1 MKRSVSLLIT
11 MIFLTQVP
19 SQLADEGMW
28 TFDNPPRKQWKER
41 YGFEATDEWLEHV
54 RLASVRLSESG
65 TGGTGAFV
73 SGDGLVATNQHVGAG
88 QIGKLSTKDRDLI
101 KNGFYARAREEELK
115 APDLEITVLVS
126 YEDVTRRVQGAV
138 KPGATDNEA
147 SEQRR
152 AEIAAIEKESTAKT
166 NLKSDVVTLY
176 SGGEYWLYRFKKY
189 TDVRLVFAPEE
200 QIAFFGGDYDNF
212 TYPRYN
218 LDVSFFRV
226 YENDQP
232 AKTPHYLKWSATGP
246 KDGEFVVVSGVPG
259 STNRLL
265 TTAQLHYHRDM
276 GNPVQMQVWTTRRD
290 ALNRYA
296 KTSAEAA
303 RRASGSQRSL
313 ENSIKRLTSQ
323 QAGLLNPRLMAKKE
337 EQERALR
344 AEIARRP
351 EQQKMYGQAWEQIAA
366 AYKQMPA
373 MAKRI
378 AFSTLAP
385 SRLGNIASQLVRY
398 SEEITKP
405 NDKRLD
411 EYRDSKL
418 ESLKFSLLSHA
429 PVYTDME
436 EAILAAW
443 FEEAQKTLGPN
454 DPFVKAALAG
464 ATPAEAAR
472 KAVSNTQLTDPAR
485 RKALLEG
492 GAAQIAKSDDSM
504 IELARRIEPVYRE
517 LRAWEEEKIKN
528 VEASAGQKI
537 AQARFAVYG
546 KTMPPDAT
554 SSLRLSYGVVSGYE
568 EDTTLVPYKTTYYG
582 LYDRAESFNEKP
594 PYDLPERYKTG
605 KAKLELS
612 TPFNFVYTA
621 DTIGGNSGSPVVNRN
636 LELVGLNFDSN
647 IQKLPNRYVYVDEAE
662 GGRAVGVHSAAVI
675 EALRKLYDAQKL
687 VEELL
692 GR

>member
-1 MKRSVSLLIT
+1 MKRSVSLLIIL
-11 MIFLTQVP
+11 IFLAQAP
-19 SQLADEGMW
+19 GQLADEGMW

-73 SGDGLVATNQHVGAG
+73 SADGLVATNQHVGAG

-101 KNGFYARAREEELK
+101 KNGFYARTREEELK
-115 APDLEITVLVS
+115 APDLEVTVLVS

-152 AEIAAIEKESTAKT
+152 AEIAAIEKESAAKT
-166 NLKSDVVTLY
+166 DLKSDVVTLY

-218 LDVSFFRV
+218 LDVTFFRV
-226 YENDQP
+226 YENNQP
-232 AKTPHYLKWSATGP
+232 AKTPHHLKWSATGP
-246 KDGEFVVVSGVPG
+246 KDGEFIVVSGVPG

-303 RRASGSQRSL
+303 RRASGSLRSL

-323 QAGLLNPRLMAKKE
+323 QAGLLNARLMTKKE
-337 EQERALR
+337 EEERALR
-344 AEIARRP
+344 REIAARP
-351 EQQKMYGQAWEQIAA
+351 EQQKIYGPAWEQIAS
-366 AYKQMPA
+366 AYKEMPA

-385 SRLGNIASQLVRY
+385 SRLANMASQLVRY
-398 SEEITKP
+398 SAEITKP

-418 ESLKFSLLSHA
+418 ESLKYSLLSSA
-429 PVYTDME
+429 PLYTDME

-443 FEEAQKTLGPN
+443 FEEAQKTLGAN
-454 DPFVKAALAG
+454 DPFVKAALQG

-492 GAAQIAKSDDSM
+492 GASEIAKSTDSM

-594 PYDLPERYKTG
+594 PYNLPERYKTG
-605 KAKLELS
+605 KTKLELS

-621 DTIGGNSGSPVVNRN
+621 DTIGGNSGSPVINRN

-662 GGRAVGVHSAAVI
+662 GGRAVGVHSAAII
-675 EALRKLYDAQKL
+675 EALRKLYGAEKL